1 MVLLKLKKLVY
12 NKLFQ
17 VIVRL
22 FTITCFQNSISMKKF
37 TLLFAVVLFVQVN
50 AQVTFTRVWERS
62 DSAFTATE
70 LDANKKPAYFDDMN
84 TRGIAVGTINSNT
97 GKVDR
102 VFLVSRNA
110 LGNVVRVLDNN
121 TGADVKSLDM
131 TNVTGGGFI
140 ISDAGM
146 TEDGVLL
153 VSNCTHSSS
162 GPFKIYKWDNEDAPP
177 VKVIEFPSGAARYG
191 DKITVTGKISDG
203 TARIYTI
210 AGAALTNY
218 KVQYFAMEQV
228 GGVWQFK
235 QTPDELPTSITAA
248 SSNFHQFNPGP
259 DGGFY
264 FRSVGLSN
272 FQQIKPDLT
281 ANIGNT
287 PFPATMP
294 QGGTAPVFI
303 KTVGGFDYACYLQ
316 YGSNATYAA
325 PANNRIQVIK
335 IDRSLGITSA
345 VVAVSSPSLGKL
357 APGNGAGHVVVKHQ
371 TNGDVDIFALST
383 QNGVARYRL
392 SGAEIGTGVSNSVEN
407 SLQIKITKGSIQVE
421 GINSSSIELYNL
433 LGQKVI
439 SASNSN
445 ILNTNKLRGVYIVQ
459 VKAEGK
465 IVKTEKI
472 SL

>member
-1 MVLLKLKKLVY
+1 MKKHLLILL
-12 NKLFQ
+12 
-17 VIVRL
+17 
-22 FTITCFQNSISMKKF
+22 CSISI
-37 TLLFAVVLFVQVN
+37 FAN
-50 AQVTFTRVWERS
+50 AQITFNRVWERS
-62 DSAFTATE
+62 DSAFTATG

-84 TRGIAVGTINSNT
+84 TRGIAAGSINSNT
-97 GKVDR
+97 GFVDR

-110 LGNVVRVLDNN
+110 LGNVVRVLDGN

-177 VKVIEFPSGAARYG
+177 AKVIEFSSGSARYG

-210 AGAALTNY
+210 AGGALTNY
-218 KVQYFAMEQV
+218 KVQYFAMEQA

-235 QTPDELPTSITAA
+235 QTPDELNTSITAA
-248 SSNFHQFNPGP
+248 SSNFHQLNPGP

-272 FQQIKPDLT
+272 FQQIKPDFT

-287 PFPATMP
+287 PFPTTLP

-303 KTVGGFDYACYLQ
+303 KTVGGYDYACYLQ

-335 IDRSLGITSA
+335 IDRTQGITSA
-345 VVAVSSPSLGKL
+345 VVLASSPSFGKL
-357 APGNGAGHVVVKHQ
+357 NPGNGAGHVVVKHQ
-371 TNGDVDIFALST
+371 SNGDVDIFALST

-392 SGAEIGTGVSNSVEN
+392 SGAEIGTAVSKINDN
-407 SLQIKITKGSIQVE
+407 TIQIQVFNGSIQIK
-421 GINSSSIELYNL
+421 GINPSSIELFNT
-433 LGQKVI
+433 LGQIVI
-439 SASNSN
+439 SSTNSKN
-445 ILNTNKLRGVYIVQ
+445 LNTGSLKGGYIVRVQ
-459 VKAEGK
+459 ADGK